1 MDTETIEAVGVIT
14 WKVELTYIKLAIIL
28 SE

>member
-1 MDTETIEAVGVIT
+1 MDTETMEAAQVIT